1 MRFSRTLAWI
11 FGVGAPLVETIRRW
25 DTSLDYPPATLD
37 DYLLGALLIA
47 VGTTLAAVALWLTI
61 RGDGE
66 KGRTA

>member
-11 FGVGAPLVETIRRW
+11 FGVGTPLVETIRRW
-25 DTSLDYPPATLD
+25 GTWLDYPPATLD